1 MRSETGILG
10 KTSGKKGGDPTS
22 RLIKHVNAALA
33 KPATGERLIFVD
45 VNTDPIDFKRDGDYE
60 TNIPRWITGAEN
72 KLSNLER
79 RLGKDL
85 RAYIFVT
92 NMSFHRSLDDTFLG
106 HALTTFGL
114 GIPDYAKPIY
124 GRPKDVWK
132 KKQKHID
139 MEYIKES
146 IKTYPRIPNRFEG
159 DLPPVEEGAYER
171 IEIGRRYDFVDARIQ
186 GVVTTAT
193 VSESEKRVYVGVR
206 TDDEKNV
213 ILSEPISDY
222 ELRIYREFPDT
233 YFGVLHK
240 VPKNYTDPFE
250 FYERLVKIH
259 RAYPRDN
266 ILRMSKNAHDIDNLS
281 NFDDLEI
288 VLEFC
293 EKISADAMQNSQ
305 KSAAYLN
312 NIYFFLGTP
321 PHIFFNYRGTHF

>member
-1 MRSETGILG
+1 M
-10 KTSGKKGGDPTS
+10 
-22 RLIKHVNAALA
+22 
-33 KPATGERLIFVD
+33 
-45 VNTDPIDFKRDGDYE
+45 Y
-60 TNIPRWITGAEN
+60 
-72 KLSNLER
+72 
-79 RLGKDL
+79 
-85 RAYIFVT
+85 
-92 NMSFHRSLDDTFLG
+92 FHGSLDDTFLG

-124 GRPKDVWK
+124 GRPKDVRK

-139 MEYIKES
+139 MEYIKVS

-233 YFGVLHK
+233 YFGVLQQ

-250 FYERLVKIH
+250 FYERLVEIH

-266 ILRMSKNAHDIDNLS
+266 ILRMAKNAHDIDNLS
-281 NFDDLEI
+281 KLDDLDL

-293 EKISADAMQNSQ
+293 ERNSADAMQDSQ
-305 KSAAYLN
+305 KQ
-312 NIYFFLGTP
+312 
-321 PHIFFNYRGTHF
+321 RGVS